1 MRNTNHSVVKTKY
14 QTILDKTKQ
23 TKIIN
28 IFGGPSIG
36 KSSVASG
43 LFYELKKRHIPVDV
57 PYEFPKVLAWDKNYP
72 AIKDQFYV
80 IANQHRGISRSW
92 GEVDYII
99 VDSPLLLAPVYKSF
113 YSDQPYYPSTFYGK
127 EFDDFI
133 FSLHK
138 KYDNLNIVLKRD
150 ESRFEDTG
158 RYQDLDN
165 SKKLD
170 ILIKTLLV
178 ENDISYTEVK
188 TEDAVDKI
196 LGLLQIQ

>member
-1 MRNTNHSVVKTKY
+1 MNDQKNHKERNVGER
-14 QTILDKTKQ
+14 L

-43 LFYELKKRHIPVDV
+43 LFYEMKKRHISVDV
-57 PYEFPKVLAWDKNYP
+57 PYEFPKVLAWDKNTE
-72 AIKDQFYV
+72 AVKDQLYV

-99 VDSPLLLAPVYKSF
+99 VDSPLLFAPVYKNF
-113 YSDQPYYPSTFYGK
+113 YSDQPYYPSMFYGK

-133 FSLHK
+133 LSLHNQ
-138 KYDNLNIVLKRD
+138 YDNLNVVLKRD

-158 RYQDLDN
+158 RYQDLND
-165 SKKLD
+165 SKRLD
-170 ILIKTLLV
+170 ILIKTYLTD
-178 ENDISYTEVK
+178 NNIDYTEVETK
-188 TEDAVDKI
+188 DAVNYI
-196 LGLLQIQ
+196 LKLLNLE